1 MTSSRPKS
9 AERLIALVHGAAA
22 ATPEQRMHLTFL
34 FFASW
39 GCYFS
44 AAFNALAGITDLL
57 FVAILAAVGLVT
69 SGLWLRARH
78 TQRPHGMAALFCLL
92 ILFVL
97 LPLNWFYNQGATG
110 PTLMLFV
117 LLAAYALGAIVL
129 KPWQRFGLIV
139 CFLTVPTALLIA
151 GYRHPEWVPAYA
163 GRKQQLLDLSVT
175 YYITIVM
182 LVILMR
188 GYFRRFE
195 NEHRDTRD
203 TARRDSLTGLL
214 NHGAFHE
221 ILQQHGQQ
229 RQPDSPRAILL
240 LYDLDY
246 FKQVNDRHGHAYGD
260 QVLRHFSRLLG
271 DTAQSYAGISGRLG
285 GEEFSIFLPQ
295 GSRADITAID
305 AALRDHCRSQPL
317 AHGDIRF
324 SGGAAFDNTDPFSV
338 DEWFGRSDR
347 ALYQAKSNG
356 RNHLMVDGE
365 TPSATTPDSVA
376 ELSAYCRDR
385 AMHR

>member
-1 MTSSRPKS
+1 
-9 AERLIALVHGAAA
+9 
-22 ATPEQRMHLTFL
+22 MHLTFL

-44 AAFNALAGITDLL
+44 AAFNAVAGITDAL
-57 FVAILAAVGLVT
+57 FVLILAAVGLVT
-69 SGLWLRARH
+69 TGLWLRARH

-92 ILFVL
+92 ILFVI

-129 KPWQRFGLIV
+129 NPWQRFGLISS
-139 CFLTVPTALLIA
+139 FLVVPTMLLFA
-151 GYRHPEWVPAYA
+151 GYRHPEWIPAYS
-163 GRKQQLLDLSVT
+163 GPEQRLLDLSVS
-175 YYITIVM
+175 YYITIAM

-188 GYFRRFE
+188 GYFQRFE
-195 NEHRDTRD
+195 NEHRRTRD

-221 ILQQHGQQ
+221 VLQQYGQQ
-229 RQPDSPRAILL
+229 RPPQASHAILL
-240 LYDLDY
+240 LYDLDH
-246 FKQVNDRHGHAYGD
+246 FKQVNDQHGHAYGD
-260 QVLRHFSRLLG
+260 QVLRHFSHLLRAAAERYDG
-271 DTAQSYAGISGRLG
+271 VSGRLG

-295 GSRADITAID
+295 GSRADVLALD
-305 AALRDHCRSQPL
+305 AVLRDHCQDQPL

-324 SGGAAFDNTDPFSV
+324 SGGAAFDNTAPFSV

-347 ALYQAKSNG
+347 ALYQAKHNG
-356 RNHLMVDGE
+356 RNHLLVDGE
-365 TPSATTPDSVA
+365 PVPTTTADAAA
-376 ELSAYCRDR
+376 EFSSYCRNR
-385 AMHR
+385 AVRR